1 MSDQMLLTE
10 AQAAKLIGLSR
21 RFLQARRY
29 NGDGPPFVRIS
40 SRCVRYR
47 PEDLAAWA
55 KDRIR
60 TSTSQVSSDG
70 G

>member
-10 AQAAKLIGLSR
+10 AQAAKLIGLSP

-29 NGDGPPFVRIS
+29 TGDGPPYVRIS

-47 PEDLAAWA
+47 REDLAAWA
-55 KDRIR
+55 KDRVR
-60 TSTSQVSSDG
+60 TSTSQESPDG